1 MREGSEDGPFG
12 WGCPWTLG
20 VRRSEPSGR
29 TPPSAAGQPGR
40 ARGVQARFRD
50 LAVTRTDLLV
60 GAALTRY
67 PLQGMWAW
75 DEDDTNGD
83 TYLRIEGPAVALL
96 RKVRHRRDATL
107 PLAMRAW
114 AQTLNLHA
122 RGNHQPGMW
131 A

>member
-1 MREGSEDGPFG
+1 MA
-12 WGCPWTLG
+12 
-20 VRRSEPSGR
+20 
-29 TPPSAAGQPGR
+29 PSAGVVHGRWESVGVNLPASRHRPRLDNRDALAGLP
-40 ARGVQARFRD
+40 ARFRD

-67 PLQGMWAW
+67 PLEGMWAW
-75 DEDDTNGD
+75 VEDDTNGV

-96 RKVRHRRDATL
+96 RKVRHRRDATV

>member
-1 MREGSEDGPFG
+1 VNLPA
-12 WGCPWTLG
+12 
-20 VRRSEPSGR
+20 GR
-29 TPPSAAGQPGR
+29 HR
-40 ARGVQARFRD
+40 ARLDNRDALAGVPARFRD
-50 LAVTRTDLLV
+50 LAVTRTDPLV
-60 GAALTRY
+60 GAVLTRY
-67 PLQGMWAW
+67 PLEGMWAW
-75 DEDDTNGD
+75 VEDDTNGV

-122 RGNHQPGMW
+122 RGNHQPGMS

>member
-1 MREGSEDGPFG
+1 MA
-12 WGCPWTLG
+12 
-20 VRRSEPSGR
+20 
-29 TPPSAAGQPGR
+29 PSAGVVHGRWESVGVNLPAGRHR
-40 ARGVQARFRD
+40 ARLDNRDALAGLPARFRD

-67 PLQGMWAW
+67 PLEGMWAW
-75 DEDDTNGD
+75 VEDDTNGV

-122 RGNHQPGMW
+122 RGNHQPGMS

>member
-1 MREGSEDGPFG
+1 MWPAWLWAVISMGFMAFLFDQ
-12 WGCPWTLG
+12 
-20 VRRSEPSGR
+20 RSRQG
-29 TPPSAAGQPGR
+29 AKWDAL
-40 ARGVQARFRD
+40 AGVQARFRD

-67 PLQGMWAW
+67 PLEGMWAW
-75 DEDDTNGD
+75 VEDGTKGV
-83 TYLRIEGPAVALL
+83 TYLRVEGPTVALL
-96 RKVRHRRDATL
+96 RKVRHRCDATV

-122 RGNHQPGMW
+122 RGNHQPGMS